1 MRRTLSVTLFILL
14 LVSLADPASGEPSPS
29 LTSAV
34 ARAAQTQTLEAS
46 AALGHPVPHRPRR
59 TRRKP
64 SARRA
69 VLTGFL
75 VGSVIGGT
83 IGYRE
88 YGTEGVWYGVYTLG
102 IPCALAGWTVS
113 R

>member
-1 MRRTLSVTLFILL
+1 MRHTLPVTLVVLL
-14 LVSLADPASGEPSPS
+14 LVIAAPVFGEPAPS

-34 ARAAQTQTLEAS
+34 ARAAETHTLGAS
-46 AALGHPVPHRPRR
+46 ASLGHPGPGHPRR
-59 TRRKP
+59 TRRRP

-83 IGYRE
+83 IAYRE
-88 YGTEGVWYGVYTLG
+88 YGAEGIWYGVYTLG
-102 IPCALAGWTVS
+102 IPCALAGWTLS